1 MDNWCLQQNSFMDQ
15 PTVQP
20 LLNPELHTLHCLVD
34 LSICRDSGYVIL
46 AALSEMETTMM
57 AKYCPAYRIG
67 GESGFDKTLALARA
81 VGNKKGG
88 CSTCKGS
95 ELDRGFRAL
104 FVGTVDDDGG
114 GDDLAAFS
122 LGPVELR
129 VTSVLKAGSACPNG
143 MSQTRPPCGI
153 ISVRPTTT
161 TTTANA
167 TTTTTGNGA
176 TTAMAPTTSTRKANA
191 STTTGSAQNTMAA
204 ASTTTS
210 V

>member
-67 GESGFDKTLALARA
+67 GESGFDKTLALARE
-81 VGNKKGG
+81 VGNKKAG
-88 CSTCKGS
+88 CNTCKGS
-95 ELDRGFRAL
+95 EVDKGFRAL
-104 FVGTVDDDGG
+104 FVGTVDDAGN
-114 GDDLAAFS
+114 DLAAVS
-122 LGPVELR
+122 MDPVELR

-143 MSQTRPPCGI
+143 MSQTKPPCGI
-153 ISVRPTTT
+153 ISVRATTT
-161 TTTANA
+161 TTTANG
-167 TTTTTGNGA
+167 TTT
-176 TTAMAPTTSTRKANA
+176 MAPTTTRRKANA
-191 STTTGSAQNTMAA
+191 STTTGSAKNTTTA

-210 V
+210 VCWLHI

>member
-15 PTVQP
+15 PSVQP

-81 VGNKKGG
+81 VGNKNSG
-88 CSTCKGS
+88 CSTCQGS
-95 ELDRGFRAL
+95 EVDRGFRAL

-114 GDDLAAFS
+114 DDLAALS
-122 LGPVELR
+122 VGPVELR

-153 ISVRPTTT
+153 ISARST
-161 TTTANA
+161 
-167 TTTTTGNGA
+167 TTTTTGNA
-176 TTAMAPTTSTRKANA
+176 TTTTMAPTTTTRKANA
-191 STTTGSAQNTMAA
+191 STTTGSAKNTTTAA
-204 ASTTTS
+204 LTTTS